1 MFLRMPILSMEICYF
16 RLLVNVDMLQ
26 QALREKEREE
36 NKGKGYN
43 NGLRGLLKNQLGTE
57 TKP

>member
-1 MFLRMPILSMEICYF
+1 MEICYF